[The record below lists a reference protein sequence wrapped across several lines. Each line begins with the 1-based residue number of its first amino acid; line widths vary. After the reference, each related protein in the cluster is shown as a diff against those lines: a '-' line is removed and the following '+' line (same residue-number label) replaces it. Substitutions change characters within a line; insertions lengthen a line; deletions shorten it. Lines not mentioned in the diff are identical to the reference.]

1 MIEQTDIKPSH
12 KLAIGYIYD
21 GTLELK
27 GLHPCLYTVS
37 DDLLAVIIPTPQY
50 SNLVR
55 LLAVTTR
62 KQEWMV
68 EIERP
73 KVLWDSGNI

>member
-12 KLAIGYIYD
+12 KLAFGYIYD

-27 GLHPCLYTVS
+27 ELHPCLYNVS
-37 DDLLAVIIPTPQY
+37 GHHLVVMIPTFQ
-50 SNLVR
+50 SCDLT
-55 LLAVTTR
+55 LLLSVTTR
-62 KQEWMV
+62 KQGGMA